1 MLICGKVVNSVGYEQ
16 SGGGY
21 KYKVKIRKA
30 NGRDTTFITN
40 KEIFSRCEYYKDVI
54 FDVDVV
60 YKGNGKLDSKNST
73 VNRVYIVGEDISNED
88 YLNQYNNQ
96 KLYFSKM
103 ETPLDDSTRKMRENN
118 LYTVLITLLVIG
130 VVVLSVYKVITQDK
144 FMKDVKGFE
153 IVEGVVTNISVT
165 DAPTSEGD
173 KEANIW
179 VKYVVDGQNYK
190 IRESAIGTTFLYN
203 DVDGMKEGSVVNILY
218 NPNAPEIGYIATYSD
233 FENTYVPLYG
243 GTYIS
248 GYVLVLIS
256 MLAVVLL
263 LVHYI
268 RRITKK
274 RALYMQLVWPVMW
287 IITSAIYCVRY
298 SLNYIFG
305 LALSVGVLIL
315 VVVSVWLIKK
325 NGEKNK

>member
-1 MLICGKVVNSVGYEQ
+1 M
-16 SGGGY
+16 
-21 KYKVKIRKA
+21 
-30 NGRDTTFITN
+30 
-40 KEIFSRCEYYKDVI
+40 
-54 FDVDVV
+54 

-88 YLNQYNNQ
+88 YLNRYNNQ

-118 LYTVLITLLVIG
+118 LYTVLMTLLVIG
-130 VVVLSVYKVITQDK
+130 VVILSVYKVITQDK

-203 DVDGMKEGSVVNILY
+203 DVDGMKEGSIVNILY

-287 IITSAIYCVRY
+287 IITSAIYCFRY